1 MTSALNSAADA
12 AHLAPG
18 MLGADGQRNYLL
30 MIQNNAEVRAS
41 GGIPGAL
48 AILTLDNGKLTLGA
62 QSSASELG
70 QMSPPLSVDPEQEQ
84 IYSSRLGEYMHDVNL
99 TPDFPTA
106 ASTAQAI
113 WEKKTGQRVDGVISL
128 DPVALSYLLKATG
141 PVKSPI
147 RRCWTGRTRPAHRT
161 RQQERSQDAP
171 FRRLRENRAA
181 RDAGRLFRRRR

>member
-1 MTSALNSAADA
+1 MRQSTPTSLLPQVSEPLVRAREQLREVTSALDAAADA
-12 AHLAPG
+12 AQLAPG

-48 AILTLDNGKLTLGA
+48 AILTLDNGKLTLGV
-62 QSSASELG
+62 QSSASEIG
-70 QMSPPLSVDPEQEQ
+70 QMSPPLPVDAEQEQ

-128 DPVALSYLLKATG
+128 DPVALGYILKATG
-141 PVKSPI
+141 PVQITDPALLGL
-147 RRCWTGRTRPAHRT
+147 GRARPTHPTR
-161 RQQERSQDAP
+161 
-171 FRRLRENRAA
+171 
-181 RDAGRLFRRRR
+181 